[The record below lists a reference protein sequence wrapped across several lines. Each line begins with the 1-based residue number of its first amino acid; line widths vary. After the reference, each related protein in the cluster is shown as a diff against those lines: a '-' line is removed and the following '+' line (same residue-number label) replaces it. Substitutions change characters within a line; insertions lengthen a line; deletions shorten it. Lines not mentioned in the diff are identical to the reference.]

1 MNFIWQ
7 ITLSDILMIVLT
19 LTYVVTTICILKS
32 STRQFAETMRPKIY
46 VDFRFK
52 DGMMYVVVKNMG
64 ERAAHNINI
73 EFSPD
78 IKYRIGSEDR
88 SLNTTPLI
96 NNLSFLGPKND
107 IDSFIGAGWEV
118 LPKQQDSLKAI
129 IKYESEYGKK
139 KYREEHLFSLEAY
152 SKRVY
157 SPAKDTGDI
166 VEGLNKI
173 EKAIKQ
179 GKSG

>member
-1 MNFIWQ
+1 
-7 ITLSDILMIVLT
+7 
-19 LTYVVTTICILKS
+19 
-32 STRQFAETMRPKIY
+32 
-46 VDFRFK
+46 
-52 DGMMYVVVKNMG
+52 
-64 ERAAHNINI
+64 
-73 EFSPD
+73 
-78 IKYRIGSEDR
+78 KYRIGSEDR

-107 IDSFIGAGWEV
+107 IDSFIGAAWEV

-139 KYREEHLFSLEAY
+139 KYKEEHLFSLEAY

-179 GKSG
+179 SRNG